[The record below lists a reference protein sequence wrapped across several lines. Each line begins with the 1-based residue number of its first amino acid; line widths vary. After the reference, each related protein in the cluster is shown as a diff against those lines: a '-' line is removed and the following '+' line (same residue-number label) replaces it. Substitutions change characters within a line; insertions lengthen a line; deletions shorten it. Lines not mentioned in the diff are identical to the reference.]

1 MTVYSGI
8 SFSCAR
14 HTKFTEGA
22 ITSLLAELYDYFSE
36 KHGSR
41 SRVWRNTINVR
52 PASSYCEG
60 CLVFSPTRTEA
71 WILARSRESSKSD
84 VYHLLRLLRSRFL
97 EAVGRF
103 SPGTQPHVTETVTSS
118 SSIRKQVATQGQL
131 PVLESYPQEVVVSTM
146 AGNVRK
152 PLCIGADRDPDQ
164 ASDLLHYPDKHVSV
178 MTLEGRDEL
187 LRTFNAVQDVQQLAV
202 LLKVSAV
209 AASQLSACGILEEW
223 ESSGF
228 HQTTEELMRL
238 LEPAKD
244 QIPGVQAICIAL
256 LRENVRVSV
265 HPPHP
270 THTGDYHCRVSRC
283 TLMSFASMCF

>member
-1 MTVYSGI
+1 M
-8 SFSCAR
+8 
-14 HTKFTEGA
+14 
-22 ITSLLAELYDYFSE
+22 
-36 KHGSR
+36 
-41 SRVWRNTINVR
+41 
-52 PASSYCEG
+52 
-60 CLVFSPTRTEA
+60 FSPTRTEA

-256 LRENVRVSV
+256 LRENVRVSLP
-265 HPPHP
+265 PPHP
-270 THTGDYHCRVSRC
+270 YRRLSLSSVAVYVDEFCIDVLLSNTENFFVSYCIAFSCARFQSARLLC
-283 TLMSFASMCF
+283 